1 MLRNNYRTLFAI
13 SFLVLV
19 FYLSK
24 VQSYM
29 LFHTFV
35 ELFSVVVAFAV
46 FIVTWN
52 SRQMHDNRYLQL
64 VGISYI
70 FIGALDLLHTLTY
83 KGMNIIPVDGHP
95 ANQFWVAT
103 RFLETITL
111 LFGFFLINKRT
122 RLRPDWVF
130 LSYFVASALI
140 ILSILVW
147 KNFPV
152 CYIDGVGQ
160 TAFKLWMEYIIIAI
174 LLLVGYLLIKNRKHF
189 STTVFRLL
197 LLSLVFTIVS
207 EFCFTQ
213 YVFNYSA
220 MNELGHYAKLVAFFL
235 IYKANVE
242 TSFIRPTD
250 IIFKNLKDNEKKYR
264 TLAENMPGFI
274 LRFNS
279 QLECIY
285 ANVKEERQQ
294 PEGQTIL
301 KYQISQD
308 KSLEVF
314 LMPLVRRAQQTEAV
328 QQSNF
333 DLDGA
338 NGKEFY
344 VVQVIPEYHNSDVE
358 ASYLVIC
365 QDITAL
371 KHSENQLQALN
382 QTKDKLFSIIAHDLK
397 NPFTSLLSFSELI
410 QRNAYKM
417 DGAKIEHMAGRMN
430 ESAKQAFALLEN
442 LLNWSRVQTGT
453 LKPVSLA
460 IEVDDLF
467 DESSRLLTALAQS
480 KSIALVFEQ
489 SVDLVVIADRQMAAT
504 VLRNLISN
512 AIKFS
517 YPESRVYIQAKE
529 QDCVVLFSITDHG
542 IGVAP
547 EHSENLFEIG
557 NTFSSLGTASE
568 EGTGLGLV
576 LCKEFVEMNGGEIW
590 LESELGK
597 GTTFYFTLPV

>member
-1 MLRNNYRTLFAI
+1 
-13 SFLVLV
+13 
-19 FYLSK
+19 
-24 VQSYM
+24 M

-111 LFGFFLINKRT
+111 LFGFFLISKRT

-130 LSYFVASALI
+130 LSYFVASGLI

-152 CYIDGVGQ
+152 CYIDGIGQ

-174 LLLVGYLLIKNRKHF
+174 LFLVGYLLIKNRKHF
-189 STTVFRLL
+189 SATVFRLL
-197 LLSLVFTIVS
+197 LLSLFFTIIS

-250 IIFKNLKDNEKKYR
+250 IIFKNLKDNEEKYR

-274 LRFNS
+274 LRFSS
-279 QLECIY
+279 QLQCIY

-301 KYQISQD
+301 QYPISENQT
-308 KSLEVF
+308 LETF
-314 LMPLVRRAQQTEAV
+314 LMPLVKRAQQTELM
-328 QQSNF
+328 QQSSF
-333 DLDGA
+333 DLNGI
-338 NGKEFY
+338 NGKQFY
-344 VVQVIPEYHNSDVE
+344 VVQVIPEYHNMDVE
-358 ASYLVIC
+358 ASFLVIC

-417 DGAKIEHMAGRMN
+417 DCAKIEHMAGRMN

-467 DESSRLLTALAQS
+467 DESSRLLEPLAQS
-480 KSIALVFEQ
+480 KSIALIFEP
-489 SVDLVVIADRQMAAT
+489 SRDLVVIADKQMAAT

-517 YPESRVYIQAKE
+517 YPESSVFIQARE
-529 QDCVVLFSITDHG
+529 QDCAIVFSISDHG

-547 EHSENLFEIG
+547 EHSQNLFEIG

-576 LCKEFVEMNGGEIW
+576 LCKEFVEMNGGKIW